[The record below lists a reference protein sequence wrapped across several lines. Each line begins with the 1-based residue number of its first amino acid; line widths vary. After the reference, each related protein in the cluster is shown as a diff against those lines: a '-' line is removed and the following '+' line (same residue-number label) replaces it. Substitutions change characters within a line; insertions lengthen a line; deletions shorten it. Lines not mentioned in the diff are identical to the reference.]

1 MFRVGTWLYN
11 KAAPT
16 SASTQSLD
24 ALAESQDPV
33 LRQLAYE
40 VESALRAATYIMN
53 DDVDAAEEGLNKG
66 DSSFHK
72 LGKGIVSFV
81 RATLG
86 FEQEIMRL
94 AGERLSE
101 AETSASNDYHKA
113 QHNSHALNAY
123 RSPIYN
129 PGTEYLLCR
138 SMAQLMA
145 ALVGILNESLTESIK
160 AFYKLRKA
168 YIALDSIMQMEE
180 KYLQAEATK
189 KMASSTISLS
199 PSLPLALSAEPS
211 ENGKHKLKTPG
222 IEADGAS
229 DSMLKNSHS
238 SRNETPIPSV
248 QSGERRLTNDFA
260 GRSLAE
266 AEKLSSR
273 PSESLSSSTPHLDH
287 DPDSDLFTNPVDVF
301 VHSGANL
308 CFGLLLLLISMV
320 PPAFSKLLYIVGF
333 RGDRTRG
340 LQMLWQASK
349 FNNLNGAIAGLALL
363 AYYNGFIR
371 NCDIIDDSP
380 NETEDGTDSYSE
392 RRLSALLSEMRNRF
406 PHSHLW
412 LLEESLMQGA
422 KKNLTSALALL
433 SGDTKSPLKQVEAL
447 CMFEKSLNAMHL
459 HKYELCAESF
469 IECADLNSW
478 SRALYYYIAAS
489 AHLAI
494 YRQNAQDSPS
504 LAKEHAAK
512 AVELFQKAPSQ
523 AGKKKF
529 MARQLPFDVFV
540 ARKISKWESRAK
552 EWNVDFIDAI
562 GVDPFEEMIYFWNGH
577 SRMNKEELENS
588 LRCLEWSESEHN
600 KHWDRESTDERAILA
615 LLRASILRFLR
626 RHDESKKLL
635 QSQILVH
642 DRATFK
648 GHLKDD
654 WTCPTAHYEMAANLW
669 MERYAYRP
677 LCSTPADDPANS
689 PSRPESASATD
700 PNSSSKP
707 STPVSSEHI
716 PRSNESVEA
725 HDWRKVCECREWID
739 KVAKWE
745 TYELDARVGLKVTMA
760 EETLEKFEAANAS

>member
-1 MFRVGTWLYN
+1 MFRVGTWLYS
-11 KAAPT
+11 KTAPA
-16 SASTQSLD
+16 SVSTQSLD
-24 ALAESQDPV
+24 ALAESQE
-33 LRQLAYE
+33 L
-40 VESALRAATYIMN
+40 ESALRAATFIIN
-53 DDVDAAEEGLNKG
+53 DDVDGAEEGLNKG

-72 LGKGIVSFV
+72 LGKGIVAFV

-101 AETSASNDYHKA
+101 AETSASKDYHKA
-113 QHNSHALNAY
+113 QHNSNARNAY
-123 RSPIYN
+123 QSPIYA
-129 PGTEYLLCR
+129 PGTEYVLCR

-145 ALVGILNESLTESIK
+145 ALVGVLNESLTESIK

-180 KYLQAEATK
+180 KYLRTESTR
-189 KMASSTISLS
+189 KMGSSNISLS
-199 PSLPLALSAEPS
+199 TNHNLAAPTEPS
-211 ENGKHKLKTPG
+211 ADAKPDASG
-222 IEADGAS
+222 IDSDRTS
-229 DSMLKNSHS
+229 DSLITESHPS
-238 SRNETPIPSV
+238 PDETPIPTSHEGDG
-248 QSGERRLTNDFA
+248 QKLTEDIA
-260 GRSLAE
+260 ALSLAE
-266 AEKLSSR
+266 NEKASSQHPEKLSS
-273 PSESLSSSTPHLDH
+273 PAQHLDH
-287 DPDSDLFTNPVDVF
+287 DPDSEIFTNRVDEF

-340 LQMLWQASK
+340 VRMLWQASK

-371 NCDIIDDSP
+371 YCDIIDGSP
-380 NETEDGTDSYSE
+380 NENGDDKDSYSE
-392 RRLSALLSEMRNRF
+392 QRLTALLSEMRTRF

-412 LLEESLMQGA
+412 LLEESRMQGA
-422 KKNLTSALALL
+422 KKNLDGALELL

-447 CMFEKSLNAMHL
+447 CVFEKSLTALYL

-469 IECADLNSW
+469 IECAELNSW

-494 YRQNAQDSPS
+494 YRQNAQNSPS

-512 AVELFQKAPSQ
+512 AVEFFQKVPSQ
-523 AGKKKF
+523 VGTKKF

-540 ARKISKWESRAK
+540 SRKISKWESRAK
-552 EWNVDFIDAI
+552 EWNVDFVDAI
-562 GVDPFEEMIYFWNGH
+562 GVDPFEEMIYLWNGH
-577 SRMNKEELENS
+577 SRMNDEQLEES
-588 LRCLEWSESEHN
+588 LKCLEWSESEHN
-600 KHWDRESTDERAILA
+600 KHRHRESTDELAILA
-615 LLRASILRFLR
+615 LLRASILRSLG
-626 RHDESKKLL
+626 RHDESKQLL

-669 MERYAYRP
+669 MERFSYQP
-677 LCSTPADDPANS
+677 LCATVADVRGKGS
-689 PSRPESASATD
+689 PSRPESVSAAD
-700 PNSSSKP
+700 PRRTSIKTTSSS
-707 STPVSSEHI
+707 S
-716 PRSNESVEA
+716 SNESKEA
-725 HDWRKVCECREWID
+725 HDRRRVHECREWID

-745 TYELDARVGLKVTMA
+745 TYELDARVGLKVTVA
-760 EETLEKFEAANAS
+760 GESLRKWESANPS

>member
-11 KAAPT
+11 KAAPA
-16 SASTQSLD
+16 SVSTQSLD
-24 ALAESQDPV
+24 ALAESQE
-33 LRQLAYE
+33 L
-40 VESALRAATYIMN
+40 ESALRATTFIMN
-53 DDVDAAEEGLNKG
+53 DDVDAAEDGLNKG

-101 AETSASNDYHKA
+101 AETATTNDYHKA
-113 QHNSHALNAY
+113 QHNSHARNAY
-123 RSPIYN
+123 RSPIYS

-138 SMAQLMA
+138 SLAQLMA
-145 ALVGILNESLTESIK
+145 ALVGVLNESLTESIK

-168 YIALDSIMQMEE
+168 YIALDSILQMEE
-180 KYLQAEATK
+180 KYLQAEASK
-189 KMASSTISLS
+189 KMASSNVSLS
-199 PSLPLALSAEPS
+199 HNHPLTVSTAPS
-211 ENGKHKLKTPG
+211 ENGSHKLKSPG
-222 IEADGAS
+222 IESGTAS
-229 DSMLKNSHS
+229 DSMLKNSHPP
-238 SRNETPIPSV
+238 RDETPIPSA
-248 QSGERRLTNDFA
+248 QTGEQNLANDIA
-260 GRSLAE
+260 IPAE
-266 AEKLSSR
+266 AENP
-273 PSESLSSSTPHLDH
+273 PSQLPESLSSSTQHLDH
-287 DPDSDLFTNPVDVF
+287 DPDSDLFTNPVDAF

-308 CFGLLLLLISMV
+308 CFGLLLLLISIV

-333 RGDRTRG
+333 RGDRARG
-340 LQMLWQASK
+340 LQLLWQASK

-406 PHSHLW
+406 PHSQLW

-422 KKNLTSALALL
+422 KKNLTSALELL

-447 CMFEKSLNAMHL
+447 CVFEKGLNAMHL
-459 HKYELCAESF
+459 HKYDLCAESF
-469 IECADLNSW
+469 IECSELNSW

-489 AHLAI
+489 AHLAF

-512 AVELFQKAPSQ
+512 AMELFQKAPSQ

-562 GVDPFEEMIYFWNGH
+562 GVDPLEEMIYFWNGH

-588 LRCLEWSESEHN
+588 LRCLEWSESKHN
-600 KHWDRESTDERAILA
+600 KHWDRESTDEHAILA

-626 RHDESKKLL
+626 RHDESKELL
-635 QSQILVH
+635 ESQILEH

-677 LCSTPADDPANS
+677 LCSTAEDDRANTS
-689 PSRPESASATD
+689 PSRPESSSATD
-700 PNSSSKP
+700 PNTSSKP
-707 STPVSSEHI
+707 STSIFSEH
-716 PRSNESVEA
+716 SSDSKESEEA
-725 HDWRKVCECREWID
+725 HDRRKVRECREWID

-745 TYELDARVGLKVTMA
+745 TYELDARIGLKVTMA
-760 EETLEKFEAANAS
+760 QETLRKFEAANAS

>member
-11 KAAPT
+11 KAAPA
-16 SASTQSLD
+16 SVSTQSLD
-24 ALAESQDPV
+24 ALAESQE
-33 LRQLAYE
+33 L
-40 VESALRAATYIMN
+40 ESALRAATFIMN

-101 AETSASNDYHKA
+101 AETSASSDYHKA
-113 QHNSHALNAY
+113 QHNSHARNAY

-145 ALVGILNESLTESIK
+145 ALVGVLNESLTESIK

-168 YIALDSIMQMEE
+168 YVALESIMQMEE
-180 KYLQAEATK
+180 KYLRAEATR
-189 KMASSTISLS
+189 KMASNVPLS
-199 PSLPLALSAEPS
+199 PNLPLAVSTEPS
-211 ENGKHKLKTPG
+211 ENGSHTLKTPR
-222 IEADGAS
+222 IESDRVS
-229 DSMLKNSHS
+229 DSMFKNSHLP
-238 SRNETPIPSV
+238 RDETPIPSA
-248 QSGERRLTNDFA
+248 QSGEQRLTNDIA
-260 GRSLAE
+260 ALSLAE
-266 AEKLSSR
+266 AEKPSSQ
-273 PSESLSSSTPHLDH
+273 PSENLSSSTPHLDY
-287 DPDSDLFTNPVDVF
+287 DPDSDLFTNLVDAF

-380 NETEDGTDSYSE
+380 NGTEDGTDSYSE
-392 RRLSALLSEMRNRF
+392 RRLSTLLSEMRNRF

-422 KKNLTSALALL
+422 NKNLTSALALL
-433 SGDTKSPLKQVEAL
+433 SGGTKSPLKQVEAL
-447 CMFEKSLNAMHL
+447 CVFEKSLNAMHL

-469 IECADLNSW
+469 IECAELNSW

-494 YRQNAQDSPS
+494 YRQNAQDLPS

-512 AVELFQKAPSQ
+512 AVDLFQKVPSQ

-540 ARKISKWESRAK
+540 SRKISKWESRAK

-562 GVDPFEEMIYFWNGH
+562 GIDPFEEMIYFWNGH

-588 LRCLEWSESEHN
+588 LKCLEWSESKHN
-600 KHWDRESTDERAILA
+600 KHWDRESIDERAILA

-677 LCSTPADDPANS
+677 LCSTPADAPARNS
-689 PSRPESASATD
+689 PNRAD
-700 PNSSSKP
+700 INSSSKP
-707 STPVSSEHI
+707 STPISSEHS
-716 PRSNESVEA
+716 PGSNEGVEA
-725 HDWRKVCECREWID
+725 HDRCKVLECKEWID

-745 TYELDARVGLKVTMA
+745 TYELDARIGLKVTMA
-760 EETLEKFEAANAS
+760 EETIRKFEAANAS

>member
-1 MFRVGTWLYN
+1 MFRVGAWLYN
-11 KAAPT
+11 KAAPA
-16 SASTQSLD
+16 SVSTQSLD
-24 ALAESQDPV
+24 ALAESQEP
-33 LRQLAYE
+33 
-40 VESALRAATYIMN
+40 ATFIMN
-53 DDVDAAEEGLNKG
+53 DDVDGAEEGLNKG

-72 LGKGIVSFV
+72 LGKGIVAFV

-113 QHNSHALNAY
+113 QHNSNARNAY
-123 RSPIYN
+123 RSPIYT
-129 PGTEYLLCR
+129 PGTEYILCR

-145 ALVGILNESLTESIK
+145 ALVGVLNESLTESIK

-168 YIALDSIMQMEE
+168 YISLDSIMQMEE
-180 KYLQAEATK
+180 KYLQAESTR
-189 KMASSTISLS
+189 KMAPSNASLS
-199 PSLPLALSAEPS
+199 RNHSLAAPTEPS
-211 ENGKHKLKTPG
+211 GSDKLNAPG
-222 IEADGAS
+222 IKS
-229 DSMLKNSHS
+229 DRALDSLLKKSPP
-238 SRNETPIPSV
+238 SRDEIPIPT
-248 QSGERRLTNDFA
+248 SGQTDEQKFTDDIAAF
-260 GRSLAE
+260 SLAE
-266 AEKLSSR
+266 ADKASSQPLEKLSC
-273 PSESLSSSTPHLDH
+273 PTQHLDH
-287 DPDSDLFTNPVDVF
+287 DPDSDIFANPVDVF

-340 LQMLWQASK
+340 LRMIWQASK

-371 NCDIIDDSP
+371 YCDIIDDSP
-380 NETEDGTDSYSE
+380 SENEEGTDSYSE
-392 RRLSALLSEMRNRF
+392 QRLTALLSEMRTRF

-412 LLEESLMQGA
+412 LLEESRMQGA
-422 KKNLTSALALL
+422 KKNLNAALELL

-447 CMFEKSLNAMHL
+447 CVFEKSLTALYL
-459 HKYELCAESF
+459 HKYELCSESF
-469 IECADLNSW
+469 IECAELNSW

-489 AHLAI
+489 SHLAI

-512 AVELFQKAPSQ
+512 AVELFQRAPSQ

-540 ARKISKWESRAK
+540 ARKISKWESRSK

-577 SRMNKEELENS
+577 SRMNDEQLEDS
-588 LRCLEWSESEHN
+588 LRCLEWSESKHN
-600 KHWDRESTDERAILA
+600 KHWDRESTDELAILA
-615 LLRASILRFLR
+615 LLRASILRSLG

-635 QSQILVH
+635 QSQILIH

-669 MERYAYRP
+669 MERFSYRP
-677 LCSTPADDPANS
+677 LCSTAADVPAKRL
-689 PSRPESASATD
+689 PSQAGSNP
-700 PNSSSKP
+700 SSS
-707 STPVSSEHI
+707 
-716 PRSNESVEA
+716 SNENREA
-725 HDWRKVCECREWID
+725 HDQRKVRECREWID

-760 EETLEKFEAANAS
+760 EETLRKWESTNPS